1 MSTDKINEFFR
12 GGSALAIGLIV
23 SSMILSWAYT
33 GSKKSEEA
41 ITVTGSAKKRIK
53 SDLVIWNAGASVQG
67 TQLADAY
74 KQLAE
79 HTPQIKKYLL
89 EKGIPEEQIT
99 VSAISTIPLKKTV
112 TYGEEQSSEILGYE
126 LRQEVTVTS
135 PDVDKIAQIAREST
149 ELINR
154 GILLKSQAPQ
164 FYYTKLGDL
173 KIEMLG
179 EAAKDAKA
187 RADRI
192 AESTGSNIGSIRS
205 ARMGVM
211 QITAPESTEVSDYG
225 VNDTSSIE
233 KDVNAVVN
241 VSFAV
246 S

>member
-1 MSTDKINEFFR
+1 MLNLEKYHNLLNS
-12 GGSALAIGLIV
+12 GAALAFGLIV
-23 SSMILSWAYT
+23 SSLILGWAYT
-33 GSKKSEEA
+33 GAKKGEDA

-53 SDLVIWNAGASVQG
+53 SDLVVWNAGASTQAA
-67 TQLADAY
+67 QLAEAY
-74 KQLAE
+74 KQIAE

-89 EKGIPEEQIT
+89 EKGIPEDQIT
-99 VSAISTIPLKKTV
+99 VSAISTTPLKKSV
-112 TYGEEQSSEILGYE
+112 TYGEQSSEIVGYE
-126 LRQEVTVTS
+126 LKQQLTVTS
-135 PDVDKIAQIAREST
+135 TDVDKIAQIAREST

-154 GILLKSQAPQ
+154 GILMQSQPPQ

-179 EAAKDAKA
+179 EAAKDAKM

-192 AESTGSNIGSIRS
+192 AESTASNIGSIRS

-233 KDVNAVVN
+233 KDVTAVVN

-246 S
+246 N

>member
-1 MSTDKINEFFR
+1 MSIDKINDLFT
-12 GGSALAIGLIV
+12 GGTALAIGLIV
-23 SSMILSWAYT
+23 SSMILGWAYT
-33 GSKKSEEA
+33 GTKKSEEA

-53 SDLVIWNAGASVQG
+53 SDLVVWNAGASVQG

-74 KQLAE
+74 KQIAE

-89 EKGIPEEQIT
+89 EKGIPEDQIT
-99 VSAISTIPLKKTV
+99 VSAISTVPLKKTV
-112 TYGEEQSSEILGYE
+112 TYGEEQSSEIIGYE

-135 PDVDKIAQIAREST
+135 SDVDKIAQIAREST

-225 VNDTSSIE
+225 VNDTSSID

-246 S
+246 N

>member
-1 MSTDKINEFFR
+1 MSIDKINDLFS
-12 GGSALAIGLIV
+12 GGTALAIGLIV
-23 SSMILSWAYT
+23 SSMILGWAYT
-33 GSKKSEEA
+33 GTKKSEEA

-53 SDLVIWNAGASVQG
+53 SDLVVWNAGASVQG

-74 KQLAE
+74 KQIAE

-89 EKGIPEEQIT
+89 EKGIPEDQIT
-99 VSAISTIPLKKTV
+99 VSAISTVPLKKTV
-112 TYGEEQSSEILGYE
+112 TYGEEQSSEIIGYE

-135 PDVDKIAQIAREST
+135 SDVDKIAQIAREST

-225 VNDTSSIE
+225 VNDTSSID

-246 S
+246 N

>member
-1 MSTDKINEFFR
+1 VSIDKINDLFS
-12 GGSALAIGLIV
+12 GGTALAIGLIV
-23 SSMILSWAYT
+23 SSMILGWAYT
-33 GSKKSEEA
+33 GTKKSEEA

-53 SDLVIWNAGASVQG
+53 SDLVVWNAGASVQG

-74 KQLAE
+74 KQIAE

-89 EKGIPEEQIT
+89 EKGIPEDQIT
-99 VSAISTIPLKKTV
+99 VSAISTVPLKKTV
-112 TYGEEQSSEILGYE
+112 TYGEEQSSEIIGYE

-135 PDVDKIAQIAREST
+135 SDVDKIAQIAREST

-192 AESTGSNIGSIRS
+192 AVSTGSSIGSIRS
-205 ARMGVM
+205 AKMGVM

-225 VNDTSSIE
+225 VNDTSSID

-246 S
+246 N

>member
-1 MSTDKINEFFR
+1 MSIDKVNEFFR

-33 GSKKSEEA
+33 GTKKSEEA

-53 SDLVIWNAGASVQG
+53 SDLVVWNAGASVQG

-74 KQLAE
+74 KQIAE
-79 HTPQIKKYLL
+79 QTPQVKQYLL

-99 VSAISTIPLKKTV
+99 VSSIATVPLKKTV
-112 TYGEEQSSEILGYE
+112 TYGEEQSSEIVGYE

-135 PDVDKIAQIAREST
+135 NDVDKIAQIAREST

-233 KDVNAVVN
+233 KDVTAVVN

-246 S
+246 K

>member
-1 MSTDKINEFFR
+1 MSIDKVNEFFR

-33 GSKKSEEA
+33 GTKKSEEA

-53 SDLVIWNAGASVQG
+53 SDLVVWNAGASVQS

-74 KQLAE
+74 KQIAE

-89 EKGIPEEQIT
+89 EKGIPEDQIT
-99 VSAISTIPLKKTV
+99 VSAISTVPVKKTV
-112 TYGEEQSSEILGYE
+112 TYGEEQSSEIVGYE
-126 LRQEVTVTS
+126 LKQEVTVTS
-135 PDVDKIAQIAREST
+135 SDVDKIAQIAREST

-154 GILLKSQAPQ
+154 GILLKSEAPQ

-192 AESTGSNIGSIRS
+192 AESTGSRIGSIRS
-205 ARMGVM
+205 AKMGVM

-225 VNDTSSIE
+225 VNDTSSID